1 MYTVVAIMGKS
12 SSGKTTFQKVIAEL
26 FDVNEIVSTTTRPM
40 REGEVEGKD
49 YNFVTIEEFTEKVLN
64 GEMLEA
70 TDFNDWFYGTE
81 ISALKENEVNV
92 GVFNPDGIESLA
104 QDGRIDLRV
113 IYLNVEDK
121 IRMIRSLN
129 RENKPD
135 VGEICRRYFAD
146 EKDFSNDRIDELAD
160 MNINAIALFL
170 DGSESLY
177 QLAPK
182 YAPFIFGR
190 E

>member
-12 SSGKTTFQKVIAEL
+12 SSGKTTFQKVIAQL

-40 REGEVEGKD
+40 REGEVEGVD
-49 YNFVTIEEFTEKVLN
+49 YNFVTVEEFTEKVLN
-64 GEMLEA
+64 CEMLEA

-81 ISALKENEVNV
+81 ISALSESKVNV
-92 GVFNPDGIESLA
+92 GVFNPDGIEALA
-104 QDGRIDLRV
+104 QDGRINLKV
-113 IYLNVEDK
+113 MYLNVNDK
-121 IRMIRSLN
+121 LRMIRSLN
-129 RENKPD
+129 RENDPD

-160 MNINAIALFL
+160 MNINAVTLFL

-190 E
+190 D